1 MKVIVFGKSNKSRGP
16 RPVDMINFN
25 KIDSSLESETNG

>member
-1 MKVIVFGKSNKSRGP
+1 MKVIVCGKSNRPGGP

-25 KIDSSLESETNG
+25 KIDTSMESETNG